1 MNMRQLNHS
10 YAVAGQ
16 IEPSDVRMIAA
27 MGYKSLI
34 CNRPD
39 GEAADQVPFEG
50 IVATAQAAGL
60 RAEHLP
66 IAPQGP
72 TASDHTAFARLF
84 DEMPKPI
91 LAYCRTGNRSALLW
105 AGMDEAAAHTAG

>member
-10 YAVAGQ
+10 FAVAGQ

-27 MGYKSLI
+27 MGFKSLI

-50 IVATAQAAGL
+50 IAATAQAAGL

-66 IAPQGP
+66 IAPPGP
-72 TASDHTAFARLF
+72 TDGDHAAFAKLF
-84 DEMPKPI
+84 DELPKPV

-105 AGMDEAAAHTAG
+105 SGMDKAAARTAG